1 MPGAN
6 DAEHKSSQ
14 WLQQE
19 VRDVDASAREVLQSY
34 SGIRPS
40 EVVPHV
46 VAIVR
51 CVAENVNNWVNANI
65 SY

>member
-1 MPGAN
+1 MADAN
-6 DAEHKSSQ
+6 DGEHDASQ

-19 VRDVDASAREVLQSY
+19 VRDVDASARDVLQNY

-51 CVAENVNNWVNANI
+51 CVA
-65 SY
+65 